1 MAQVLLVE
9 DDPGIRRALIRSLT
23 DRGHVVAS
31 VATGLEAV
39 ARVVEHAP
47 ELVLLDLG
55 LPDMDGYEALRMIRA
70 VSRVPVIIA
79 TARDAEAEM
88 IRLLDA
94 GADDYVAKPFGA
106 GQVDARIRAVLRR
119 SSTDT
124 PADATITVGGLELR
138 PDAYEARLDGNEL
151 ELSPKEFE
159 LLHYLA
165 TRPGQVVTK
174 RDLLANVWRLPYGGA
189 DKTIDVHLAW
199 LRRKLGESAQSPRYL
214 RTVRGVGVKLV
225 DPTS

>member
-9 DDPGIRRALIRSLT
+9 DDPLIRRALIHSLT
-23 DRGHVVAS
+23 DRGHTVAS
-31 VATGLEAV
+31 VGAGMDAV
-39 ARVVEHAP
+39 AQVVEQGP

-55 LPDMDGYEALRMIRA
+55 LPDIDGHKALRLIRA
-70 VSRVPVIIA
+70 VSRVPVIVT
-79 TARDAEAEM
+79 TARDEEAEM

-94 GADDYVAKPFGA
+94 GADDYVTKPFGA

-119 SSTDT
+119 AADKAT
-124 PADATITVGGLELR
+124 ADATITVGGLSLR
-138 PDAYEARLDGNEL
+138 PDAYEARLDGKEL
-151 ELSPKEFE
+151 GLSPKEFD

-165 TRPGQVVTK
+165 VRSGQVVTK

-189 DKTIDVHLAW
+189 EKTVDVHLAW
-199 LRRKLGESAQSPRYL
+199 LRRKLGESAQVPRYL

-225 DPTS
+225 DPAT